1 MIELAGIGEA
11 ARELS
16 EEDDKRAMHLAERGL
31 DIPEPRI
38 DRLKRTLQTGV
49 AGQREEE
56 RAMRRNTRRER
67 GRSRGGNS
75 DDSDEGRR
83 SPSSTTVR
91 FANRV
96 NELALRMT
104 ALPAF
109 RERQQ
114 EVFSILQGVGR

>member
-1 MIELAGIGEA
+1 
-11 ARELS
+11 
-16 EEDDKRAMHLAERGL
+16 MHLAERGL

-56 RAMRRNTRRER
+56 RAIRRNTQR
-67 GRSRGGNS
+67 GRDQENTRGRGRRSEEGNS
-75 DDSDEGRR
+75 SDSEGRQ

-91 FANRV
+91 FANRI

-114 EVFSILQGVGR
+114 EVFSILKGVGR

>member
-1 MIELAGIGEA
+1 
-11 ARELS
+11 
-16 EEDDKRAMHLAERGL
+16 MHLAERGL

-56 RAMRRNTRRER
+56 RAIRRNTRRDRNQENGR
-67 GRSRGGNS
+67 GRAGRSGEDNS
-75 DDSDEGRR
+75 SDSDEGRR

-91 FANRV
+91 FANRI

-114 EVFSILQGVGR
+114 EVFSILQGVGV

>member
-1 MIELAGIGEA
+1 MQ
-11 ARELS
+11 ELS
-16 EEDDKRAMHLAERGL
+16 EEDDKRAMHLAERGM

-49 AGQREEE
+49 ADQREEE
-56 RAMRRNTRRER
+56 RASRRNTRRER
-67 GRSRGGNS
+67 GRSGHGREDNSSDSEGG
-75 DDSDEGRR
+75 RQ

-91 FANRV
+91 FANRI

-114 EVFSILQGVGR
+114 EVFSILQGVGM